1 MARVKG
7 TTTFRAALPLAL
19 ALIATSVPT
28 VSSADALASDDA
40 RSAYDRGAAAHARG
54 DYRAAASEMARADA
68 LAPNL
73 VALKAA
79 LDEALLADDPEL
91 GMQLVERSRA
101 RARGDATIAPSVND
115 AIARFAARTGRVRVD
130 CTGRP
135 CRVSID
141 ARPVD
146 LAAPAIVLAGPH
158 RVAIDVGGAV
168 TTKDIVV
175 PGTHEVDVVLP
186 PPPPPATPPPPP
198 PTPVA
203 TQHPT
208 EDSKGLS
215 PAWFVTALGA
225 TAVAGGLAIASG
237 IDTVNQHNSFV
248 EKGCGSSGA
257 DPGCSTI
264 ANDGRYAQI
273 RTNVIASVAGVL
285 GVTAI
290 TLAFFVTWRSPTPLK
305 TASLVVGDRSAA
317 FRLLF

>member
-1 MARVKG
+1 MPRVKG
-7 TTTFRAALPLAL
+7 TTTFRATLPLAL
-19 ALIATSVPT
+19 ALVATVVPA
-28 VSSADALASDDA
+28 VSRADAPASDDA
-40 RSAYDRGAAAHARG
+40 RAAYDRGAAAHARG

-91 GMQLVERSRA
+91 GMQLVERARA

-158 RVAIDVGGAV
+158 RVAIDVDGTV
-168 TTKDIVV
+168 TTTD
-175 PGTHEVDVVLP
+175 
-186 PPPPPATPPPPP
+186 
-198 PTPVA
+198 
-203 TQHPT
+203 
-208 EDSKGLS
+208 
-215 PAWFVTALGA
+215 LGA
-225 TAVAGGLAIASG
+225 TVVAGGLAIASG
-237 IDTVNQHNSFV
+237 VDTVNQHSSFV
-248 EKGCGSSGA
+248 DKGCGTNGA
-257 DPGCSTI
+257 DASCSSI
-264 ANDGRYAQI
+264 ASDGRYAQN
-273 RTNVIASVAGVL
+273 RTNVIAAVAGVF
-285 GVTAI
+285 GVTTI
-290 TLAFFVTWRSPTPLK
+290 TLAFFVTWRPPTPLK

-317 FRLLF
+317 FRVLF